1 MTNVNATGNET
12 GSERHHEIN
21 DDVPT
26 TAKAERSLSREQRI
40 RLSRYLIAMGI
51 RTACVIAAIIVPGWP
66 KALFI
71 ALAVV
76 LPYFS
81 AVVANA
87 GRESDKP
94 GDLGIDGVPLER
106 VALAASPA
114 HAPGLI
120 RETISAFTHIYP
132 RHK

>member
-1 MTNVNATGNET
+1 MTHVNALESATEPEGHYD
-12 GSERHHEIN
+12 SN
-21 DDVPT
+21 DDVST
-26 TAKAERSLSREQRI
+26 TAKAQRSLSREQRV
-40 RLSRYLIAMGI
+40 RLSRYLAAMGI
-51 RTACVIAAIIVPGWP
+51 RTACVIAAIVVPGWP

-94 GDLGIDGVPLER
+94 GDLGVDGVPLER
-106 VALAASPA
+106 VPLTASTAP
-114 HAPGLI
+114 APGAV
-120 RETISAFTHIYP
+120 REAISAFTHIYP